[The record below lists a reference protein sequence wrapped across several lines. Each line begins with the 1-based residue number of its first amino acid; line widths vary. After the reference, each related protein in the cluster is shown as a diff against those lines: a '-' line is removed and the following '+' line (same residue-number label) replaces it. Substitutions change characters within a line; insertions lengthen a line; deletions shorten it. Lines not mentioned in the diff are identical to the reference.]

1 MHSRREF
8 LQAGI
13 AASIVPIAMPAHAIA
28 CGTAATRIVP
38 SDDQFFAIVYDVRFD
53 EAALLAS
60 NAERAGLPVTRIAGD
75 ITDFWVNELSL
86 QWKSRASA
94 DPVSQTRSRTGI
106 KPVCQTAPV
115 AIAGLTAHGPLF
127 CLERLGWDHGM
138 RVAFRSVHR
147 VRGGRLP
154 PPLKL
159 WRTTE
164 AFGEGGQAAHP
175 DGPSASEHDELLSW
189 VITPKARG

>member
-38 SDDQFFAIVYDVRFD
+38 PDGRFFAIVYDVRFD

-60 NAERAGLPVTRIAGD
+60 NAERVGLPVTRITGD
-75 ITDFWVNELSL
+75 ITDFWFNELSL
-86 QWKSRASA
+86 RW
-94 DPVSQTRSRTGI
+94 RSRTGVT
-106 KPVCQTAPV
+106 PVCQTAAPV
-115 AIAGLTAHGPLF
+115 AIAGVTAQGPLF

-138 RVAFRSVHR
+138 RVTSRGAHR
-147 VRGGRLP
+147 VRA
-154 PPLKL
+154 
-159 WRTTE
+159 E
-164 AFGEGGQAAHP
+164 HP
-175 DGPSASEHDELLSW
+175 GEHDELLSW
-189 VITPKARG
+189 VIAPKQRS